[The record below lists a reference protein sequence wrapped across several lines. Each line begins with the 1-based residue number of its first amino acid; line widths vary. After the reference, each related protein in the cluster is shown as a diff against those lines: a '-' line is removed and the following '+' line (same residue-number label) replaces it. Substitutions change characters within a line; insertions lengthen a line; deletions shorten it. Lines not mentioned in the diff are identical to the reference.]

1 MQLLTKLAL
10 SEEKGVM
17 LYMGLGGL
25 LVSGLWLERC
35 PVTIM
40 DHQLPGAV
48 RALNASLREFFSQ
61 YTPDAVRKPP
71 APPSTRPF

>member
-1 MQLLTKLAL
+1 MLQVQLLTNLAL
-10 SEEKGVM
+10 DEEKGVM

-35 PVTIM
+35 PPSIM
-40 DHQLPGAV
+40 DHQLPEAV

-61 YTPDAVRKPP
+61 YTPDAVRKPLH
-71 APPSTRPF
+71 PP

>member
-1 MQLLTKLAL
+1 MLTNLAL
-10 SEEKGVM
+10 DEEKGVM

-35 PVTIM
+35 PPSIM
-40 DHQLPGAV
+40 DHQLPEAV

-61 YTPDAVRKPP
+61 YTPDAVRKPLH
-71 APPSTRPF
+71 PP